1 MSEEKRGTLTP
12 KAWDA
17 LITSGDLPRE
27 LLVNKDAKKPSDQDL
42 LRIAREIDPT
52 TEVLFVGWRIVHDK
66 GVTK

>member
-12 KAWDA
+12 EAWDA

-27 LLVNKDAKKPSDQDL
+27 LLIDKDAKKPSDEDL

-52 TEVLFVGWRIVHDK
+52 TETLIIGGRLVRDG
-66 GVTK
+66 GSTP